1 MNIMFFLKPK
11 SDLAFIYDYH
21 TLRQALEIMEYHKYS
36 CVPILNKE
44 GKYVG
49 SITEG
54 DLLWSLKE
62 LDLFNIK
69 EAESIS
75 IMKIKRR
82 VDYQCVTAES
92 NMEDLIGR
100 AMEQNFVPVIDD
112 QGHFIGI
119 ITRRDIIGYCY
130 DRLKECGN
138 YKEILKEIKNLGLK
152 GIKLHPDYQDM
163 YFDDIRYEHIVDTA
177 SELGLITVVHA
188 GADPK
193 CPKDVHCTPKMARKL
208 LDDVKPEKLVLAHM
222 GGNEMWDEVEKYLVG
237 QNVYFDTGVIL
248 DRMPEEQF
256 LRMVH
261 MHGADRILFG
271 TDSPW
276 ADQKKFVTLFD
287 QMPLTEEE
295 KMAVFSGNAKKLLG
309 I

>member
-1 MNIMFFLKPK
+1 MTIMFFLNPK
-11 SDLAFIYDYH
+11 SQLAYIYDYH
-21 TLRQALEIMEYHKYS
+21 TLRQAMEIMEYHKYS

-119 ITRRDIIGYCY
+119 ITRRDIIGYCNN
-130 DRLKECGN
+130 RLKECG
-138 YKEILKEIKNLGLK
+138 E
-152 GIKLHPDYQDM
+152 
-163 YFDDIRYEHIVDTA
+163 
-177 SELGLITVVHA
+177 
-188 GADPK
+188 
-193 CPKDVHCTPKMARKL
+193 
-208 LDDVKPEKLVLAHM
+208 
-222 GGNEMWDEVEKYLVG
+222 
-237 QNVYFDTGVIL
+237 
-248 DRMPEEQF
+248 
-256 LRMVH
+256 
-261 MHGADRILFG
+261 
-271 TDSPW
+271 
-276 ADQKKFVTLFD
+276 
-287 QMPLTEEE
+287 
-295 KMAVFSGNAKKLLG
+295 
-309 I
+309 